1 MLWFFFSQY
10 GAIRNRFGFRHVFWW
25 REPKVKSTVSVVA
38 QKGFVKQDNGY
49 LCLACEG
56 SFKNAFLF
64 QQHWK
69 VLHESTIELYQC
81 PEESACRYKPEI
93 TDIIQHLVD
102 VHTIAKDKR
111 RRQENP
117 HQENYAP
124 KCEVYKSEGYAQ
136 PTHQAKAAE
145 NSPKV
150 AAKKSRVEK
159 ESN

>member
-102 VHTIAKDKR
+102 VHTIAKDDAKKTHIKKTTRPNAKYISPKGMLNLPIKR
-111 RRQENP
+111 RRLKTLQ
-117 HQENYAP
+117 
-124 KCEVYKSEGYAQ
+124 
-136 PTHQAKAAE
+136 
-145 NSPKV
+145 
-150 AAKKSRVEK
+150 R
-159 ESN
+159 